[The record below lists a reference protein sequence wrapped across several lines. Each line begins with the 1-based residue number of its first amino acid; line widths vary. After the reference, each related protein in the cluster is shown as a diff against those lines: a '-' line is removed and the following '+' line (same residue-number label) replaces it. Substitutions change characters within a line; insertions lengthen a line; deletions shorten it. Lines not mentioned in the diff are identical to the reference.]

1 MKTKQMIALL
11 TDAGYSLKLLSTQS
25 KVSYMKLF
33 RYVRRDGKLTPDEK
47 AKLWRFGIAQPI
59 VSDALENDIQEAIE

>member
-11 TDAGYSLKLLSTQS
+11 TDAGYSLKLISTQS

-33 RYVRRDGKLTPDEK
+33 RYVRRDGALTPDEK
-47 AKLWRFGIAQPI
+47 AKIWRFGIAQPI
-59 VSDALENDIQEAIE
+59 ISDALESDIQESGE

>member
-33 RYVRRDGKLTPDEK
+33 RYVRRDGSLTPDEK

-59 VSDALENDIQEAIE
+59 VSDALENDIQEAAE